1 MAFDP
6 KGIEYALPIVRKI
19 RKAGIPAEI
28 YSEEAKIK
36 KQMQYANDKKIPF
49 VAIVGDDEMK
59 ANAMMLKD
67 MTTGVQRLVAVED
80 IVKEIL

>member
-1 MAFDP
+1 
-6 KGIEYALPIVRKI
+6 IEYALPIVRKI

-59 ANAMMLKD
+59 ANAVMLKD

-80 IVKEIL
+80 IVKEIQ